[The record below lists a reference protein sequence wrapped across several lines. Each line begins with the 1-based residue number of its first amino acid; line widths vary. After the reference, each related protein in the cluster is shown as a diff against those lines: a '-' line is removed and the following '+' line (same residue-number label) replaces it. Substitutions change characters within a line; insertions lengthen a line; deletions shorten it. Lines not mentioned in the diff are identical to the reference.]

1 MLYVL
6 REPEPIYTSVD
17 LSSPPPPRTQCHPLQ
32 RTSRQ
37 LLYFV
42 PLQEMKQ
49 DKRNHF
55 QIIRSPPYN
64 ELEASSS
71 RLITIASPGY

>member
-1 MLYVL
+1 MLYVP
-6 REPEPIYTSVD
+6 REPEPNYISVE
-17 LSSPPPPRTQCHPLQ
+17 LSSLPPTQCQPLQ

-49 DKRNHF
+49 DNRNHT